1 MSEMSNERKEEKII
15 DIRITSD
22 EAKRL
27 YLHCPSYV
35 VVFKFNFRYTIIH
48 VTCDTSPIAL
58 AKVTQKALFRLAEGK
73 IRSTFVRSIKR
84 TLRPIIAV
92 CGIVE
97 NGHDPSL
104 DNLFVRTNLTIVL
117 IDQPVCR

>member
-1 MSEMSNERKEEKII
+1 MSEISNERKEEKII
-15 DIRITSD
+15 DTRISSG
-22 EAKRL
+22 EAKRW
-27 YLHCPSYV
+27 YSHCPSYV
-35 VVFKFNFRYTIIH
+35 VAFKFNSRYTIIH

-58 AKVTQKALFRLAEGK
+58 ANVTQKALFGIEGR
-73 IRSTFVRSIKR
+73 IRSTLVRSIKR

-104 DNLFVRTNLTIVL
+104 DDLFVRTNPTKIL
-117 IDQPVCR
+117 IDQPFRR